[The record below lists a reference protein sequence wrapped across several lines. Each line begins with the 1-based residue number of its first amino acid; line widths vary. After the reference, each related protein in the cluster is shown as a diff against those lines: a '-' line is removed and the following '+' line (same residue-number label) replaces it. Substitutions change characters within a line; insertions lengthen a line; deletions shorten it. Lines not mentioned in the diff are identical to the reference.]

1 MGFLLFNGKLVTG
14 EGVTEAAIFID
25 GEKIAKIVKADRLE
39 KDFLSKY
46 SSFRAID
53 LQGKFVFA
61 GGIDAHVH
69 FREPGMTSKA
79 DIGTESR
86 AAVKGGVTS
95 FIDMPNTKPA
105 AVSALELA
113 DKLDGGERILIPRA
127 LKGNENIVPVLE
139 DIRRHNVF
147 AVHCDL
153 DIISRLQLGIP
164 HVVIFHVHK
173 GGVRICFTIIIPS
186 LKAGTMPV
194 IDRLT
199 L

>member
-46 SSFRAID
+46 SSFQAID

-79 DIGTESR
+79 DIGLSQEKVSCPAMI
-86 AAVKGGVTS
+86 AAIEATTGCR
-95 FIDMPNTKPA
+95 FM
-105 AVSALELA
+105 
-113 DKLDGGERILIPRA
+113 
-127 LKGNENIVPVLE
+127 
-139 DIRRHNVF
+139 
-147 AVHCDL
+147 
-153 DIISRLQLGIP
+153 
-164 HVVIFHVHK
+164 
-173 GGVRICFTIIIPS
+173 
-186 LKAGTMPV
+186 
-194 IDRLT
+194 
-199 L
+199 